1 MLRKQEGSDITISIG
16 EISFPDENYNHF
28 ATSWELSWSPD
39 MEDTPNTPRNEKAI
53 IISNY
58 RDTKNLND
66 YTYHMDEL
74 TNEDIIYGRSK
85 IHYTVKNPITQEL
98 QEYETRWS
106 PPVDILGDQQNFKV
120 SNTILATP
128 RIHLEED
135 FIGNQE
141 ANLIFTTEPMEV
153 FIGYGNHLST
163 SWSIETTDGKVIIAV
178 DKAED
183 MKTKFIINSNKLDK
197 NKIYIIKAIHHSDTN
212 VKSLPGKYI
221 YNNSV
226 YKTDLYDVVIK
237 GDLVLNRAL
246 GMEVILNVN
255 TFEGIDICIKDKDG
269 NIKVFQNDQKTLY
282 PTILPTNLE
291 PGKLYY
297 IYARIKYNQND
308 KTDWKLIKSLRA
320 KSNTFNNIDTFA
332 KYNNKYTFMHPFIQ
346 FSNKYLRTR
355 ELYQGGFIL
364 PKSGD
369 ESKKFK
375 GLCYYE
381 IEADSLLYIKDIEN
395 ITEEADNTNYLSNWG
410 VDVIP
415 LNNGNIVVS
424 TSRIIVPT
432 EDTLEDS
439 KNNMLVFTTYRVNE
453 PNNTFD
459 KMHSLEVENQY
470 KSTSVSGSACAIKND
485 IYYVPTEI
493 NYGKNKV
500 HLSLFK
506 YSSETN
512 ETEEVVKLPFEVH
525 SFVSLCKLDDN
536 KILILGG
543 VNKDTEENKDLITG
557 YYNRTND
564 NVYIYNVDTKTFDLI
579 LTLDERIDK
588 KLYNFHVVLRKDGK
602 VMLFNNSENPANCYD
617 QSTILIDLTLKEYK
631 TLNNDF
637 KDNVTYLKTIEC
649 NNGNFLRI
657 SSNEYNPQM
666 VYAYNIYG
674 YNNISSTGEVV
685 NNVITDLVV
694 PENTTITV
702 NNLYRYKSIKILGSV
717 DAGTSGTL
725 IWIDNDVIRKFDSNW
740 KFIAKESIYYD
751 DTQDGITRDGTPKN
765 VFILGNVTIHIKEG
779 LSPRESFIINK
790 EETEV
795 DTTIPETGSSQ
806 PRSTETESE
815 PKAEEPSHS
824 SNNEPVAS
832 EPNDASTHHTEE

>member
-16 EISFPDENYNHF
+16 EISFPDSNYTHF

-39 MEDTPNTPRNEKAI
+39 MEDTPNTPRDEKAI

-58 RDTKNLND
+58 RDTVNLND

-85 IHYTVKNPITQEL
+85 IHYSVKDPITNEV
-98 QEYETRWS
+98 QEYETKWS

-135 FIGNQE
+135 YIGNQE

-153 FIGYGNHLST
+153 FIGYGEHSST
-163 SWSIETTDGKVIIAV
+163 SWSVETTDGKIIIQV

-183 MKTKFIINSNKLDK
+183 MKTKFVLSSNNLDK
-197 NKIYIIKAIHHSDTN
+197 NKVYIIKAIHHSDTN
-212 VKSLPGKYI
+212 VKSLAGKYI

-226 YKTDLYDVVIK
+226 YKTDLYDLIIK
-237 GDLVLNRAL
+237 GELVIGRTLSTEL
-246 GMEVILNVN
+246 ILNVN
-255 TFEGIDICIKDKDG
+255 TFEGIDICIKDKEG
-269 NIKVFQNDQKTLY
+269 NIKAFAYEQRTLY
-282 PTILPTNLE
+282 PSILPENLE
-291 PGKLYY
+291 PNQLYY
-297 IYARIKYNQND
+297 IYARLKYNQTD
-308 KTDWKLIKSLRA
+308 KTEWKLIKVMRA
-320 KSNTFNNIDTFA
+320 KSNQFDSIDTFA
-332 KYNNKYTFMHPFIQ
+332 KYNNKYVFMHPLIQ
-346 FSNKYLRTR
+346 FSNRYLRSK

-364 PKSGD
+364 PKTGN

-395 ITEEADNTNYLSNWG
+395 ITEEADNENYLSNWG

-415 LNNGNIVVS
+415 LHNGNIVVS
-424 TSRIIVPT
+424 TSRITIPT
-432 EDTLEDS
+432 EDTLENS

-453 PNNTFD
+453 ADNTFD
-459 KMHSLEVENQY
+459 KIHSLEVENQY
-470 KSTSVSGSACAIKND
+470 QSTSVSGSACAIKND
-485 IYYVPTEI
+485 IYYIPTEI

-500 HLSLFK
+500 KLSLFK
-506 YSSETN
+506 YN
-512 ETEEVVKLPFEVH
+512 TELNTVEEISDLPFEVH
-525 SFVSLCKLDDN
+525 SFVSMCKLDDN

-543 VNKDTEENKDLITG
+543 VNKESEENKDLLTG

-564 NVYIYNVDTKTFDLI
+564 NIYIYNVDTKTFDL
-579 LTLDERIDK
+579 LFTFDDRLDK

-602 VMLFNNSENPANCYD
+602 VMLFNNSENPSNCD
-617 QSTILIDLTLKEYK
+617 NQSTILLDLNIKEYK
-631 TLNNDF
+631 VLNNDF
-637 KDNVTYLKTIEC
+637 KDNVAYLKTLEC

-674 YNNISSTGEVV
+674 YNSISSTGEVI

-702 NNLYRYKSIKILGSV
+702 TNLYRYKSISILGSV
-717 DAGTSGTL
+717 ADGTSGTL
-725 IWIDNDVIRKFDSNW
+725 IWLDNDTVRKFNSDW
-740 KFIAKESIYYD
+740 KFIAKESIYYE
-751 DTQDGITRDGTPKN
+751 DTQDSITQEGKPKN
-765 VFILGNVTIHIKEG
+765 IFVLGNATVHIKEG
-779 LSPRESFIINK
+779 LSPREEFIIDK
-790 EETEV
+790 EETVV
-795 DTTIPETGSSQ
+795 DTTIPEEGDAT
-806 PRSTETESE
+806 PKEVEITE
-815 PKAEEPSHS
+815 
-824 SNNEPVAS
+824 
-832 EPNDASTHHTEE
+832 